1 MTYAHKSNISVT
13 SKEKIEES
21 QDIQDDYEFAR
32 SKYYELVQKGDE
44 AIDLMLDL
52 ARESEHPRA
61 FEVLSTMIKQ
71 NAEIADRLMDL
82 QKKKKEVKKIDALA
96 TQQQQQQYPSQLTQ
110 NNVYVGST
118 TDLQRMLAA
127 KMKKERTI
135 DDSGIIN
142 TDED

>member
-1 MTYAHKSNISVT
+1 MSTPEHNK
-13 SKEKIEES
+13 EES
-21 QDIQDDYEFAR
+21 QDIKDDYEFAR

-82 QKKKKEVKKIDALA
+82 QKKKKEVKKVDQSGVQGLI
-96 TQQQQQQYPSQLTQ
+96 PHQLTQ

-127 KMKKERTI
+127 KMKAPQVIESN
-135 DDSGIIN
+135 DD
-142 TDED
+142 TDSD

>member
-1 MTYAHKSNISVT
+1 MSTKPEHNK
-13 SKEKIEES
+13 EES
-21 QDIQDDYEFAR
+21 EDIKDDYEFAR
-32 SKYYELVQKGDE
+32 TKYYELVEKGDE
-44 AIDLMLDL
+44 AIELMLEL

-82 QKKKKEVKKIDALA
+82 QKKKKEVKKIDQGGGVQGLIP
-96 TQQQQQQYPSQLTQ
+96 QQLTQ

-127 KMKKERTI
+127 KMKAPAQVI
-135 DDSGIIN
+135 D
-142 TDED
+142 TDDDTNSD

>member
-1 MTYAHKSNISVT
+1 
-13 SKEKIEES
+13 
-21 QDIQDDYEFAR
+21 
-32 SKYYELVQKGDE
+32 
-44 AIDLMLDL
+44 MLDL

-82 QKKKKEVKKIDALA
+82 QKKKKEVKKVEASGVPGLVP
-96 TQQQQQQYPSQLTQ
+96 QQLTQ

-127 KMKKERTI
+127 KMKAAATPVQTI
-135 DDSGIIN
+135 DDDDDDTNEG
-142 TDED
+142 

>member
-1 MTYAHKSNISVT
+1 MSTPEHN
-13 SKEKIEES
+13 KEDSE
-21 QDIQDDYEFAR
+21 DIKDDYEFAR

-82 QKKKKEVKKIDALA
+82 QKKKKEVKKIDQGGVQGLI
-96 TQQQQQQYPSQLTQ
+96 PHQLTQ

-127 KMKKERTI
+127 KMKAPQVI
-135 DDSGIIN
+135 DSNVDTDS
-142 TDED
+142 D